1 MSDNDELNLDS
12 LFEDDAQEGDVP
24 GVEHFSFD
32 EDEPVIEDDVKVDDK
47 FRIEE
52 DPGARKPGRSS
63 KDFEMDMDVLL
74 ITAQSSMIIEGIKY
88 LTKKDFSA
96 KALPI
101 FTEAINGIDLYIKI
115 LERNP
120 ENYYKL
126 AEILHTDIDCREV
139 EKTAFNLYRIQYN
152 DLPSTDDQKLR
163 AYEVLKERLNTGH
176 KKAFISQSMVDM
188 KKYYLMSGEPD
199 QDKLKE
205 SISAESQEFKVIISR
220 LRNNITA
227 AIQLLQGGDAE
238 IAKGI
243 KGKDVNIFVVKGSKL
258 LYYYYY
264 MEGNTEA
271 RDYYKRLHN
280 NSKKYFIIQE

>member
-1 MSDNDELNLDS
+1 MSDNDKLNLDS
-12 LFEDDAQEGDVP
+12 LFEEEPPESESPGGDA
-24 GVEHFSFD
+24 FSFD
-32 EDEPVIEDDVKVDDK
+32 EDEPAIEDEGRLNDEFRLDEDK
-47 FRIEE
+47 PEHSK
-52 DPGARKPGRSS
+52 ARSS
-63 KDFEMDMDVLL
+63 KDFEMDMDALL

-120 ENYYKL
+120 DNYYKL
-126 AEILHTDIDCREV
+126 AEILHTDIDCKEV
-139 EKTAFNLYRIQYN
+139 EKTAFNLYRIQYS
-152 DLPSTDDQKLR
+152 DLPVTEDQKLR
-163 AYEVLKERLNTGH
+163 AYEVLKDRLKVGH
-176 KKAFISQSMVDM
+176 KKSYISQSIVDL

-199 QDKLKE
+199 QDKMKE
-205 SISAESQEFKVIISR
+205 AISTSDQEFKVIISR
-220 LRNNITA
+220 LRTNINTA
-227 AIQLLQGGDAE
+227 IELLQEGDAE

-264 MEGNTEA
+264 MAGNAEA

-280 NSKKYFIIQE
+280 NSKKYFIIQD